1 MRSFKYLLSNPEK
14 VKGGFEA
21 IKILLPLGMK
31 AMTGKMPS
39 RECYANSIS
48 DMAREKEEILQRL
61 NWLCNKIIV
70 PPKELLCSYPK
81 ILGDYYGPQ
90 WSIYACV
97 MLITSLSNVARI
109 WPELSSKCLNRIE
122 KLIPLLLSEEIRR
135 YDAIEWKEDP
145 LTSLSG
151 NKHHLSYV
159 SLLAW
164 SISQYKFVGG
174 STKYDKLFMDCCE
187 ALSRRMRKSSD
198 LNLKTFPNRP
208 VFFPDMLVAIASLKI
223 FGKLFDDR
231 FEPVVSEWLSK
242 CQKEWLHK
250 RTGLISAFKYG
261 EKVKGL
267 RGSYTA
273 ANNFWLTHVDE
284 SFAKD
289 QYERMKKYLSKSGKF
304 TGINENL
311 NKEPKLAFD
320 PDAGPIFQ
328 GLSPSGIVFALGS
341 STYFEDWEFRN
352 KMLAT
357 AQKLGGDVREENS
370 RHYKLGEFSLCG
382 EATALALRTNLKK
395 II

>member
-1 MRSFKYLLSNPEK
+1 MKSIKNLLSHPDQL
-14 VKGGFEA
+14 KGGMEA
-21 IKILLPLGMK
+21 MRLLLPLGIK
-31 AMTGKMPS
+31 ALAGKIPS
-39 RECYANSIS
+39 TEGYAVSVDTMS
-48 DMAREKEEILQRL
+48 KEKEEILQRL
-61 NWLCNKIIV
+61 NWLCDKIIV
-70 PPKELLCSYPK
+70 TPKELLYSYPK

-90 WSIYACV
+90 WSIYSCV
-97 MLITSLSNVARI
+97 MLITALSNVARI
-109 WPELSSKCLNRIE
+109 WPELQAKCSNRIK
-122 KLIPLLLSEEIRR
+122 KLLPLLLSKEIRQ
-135 YDAIEWKEDP
+135 YDAKEWKEDP
-145 LTSLSG
+145 IDSLQG
-151 NKHHLSYV
+151 NKHHLSYI

-164 SISQYKFVGG
+164 SICEYKFTGG
-174 STKYDKLFMDCCE
+174 TSEYDMLLIDCCE
-187 ALSRRMRKSSD
+187 AMERRMRKSSD

-231 FEPVVSEWLSK
+231 FEPIVSEWLSK
-242 CQKEWLHK
+242 CKKEWLHK
-250 RTGLISAFKYG
+250 RTGLISSFKYG

-289 QYERMKKYLSKSGKF
+289 QYERMKKYLRKSDKF
-304 TGINENL
+304 TGIKEYL

-357 AQKLGGDVREENS
+357 AQKLGGDVREDKS

-382 EATALALRTNLKK
+382 EATALAMRTNLKF
-395 II
+395 